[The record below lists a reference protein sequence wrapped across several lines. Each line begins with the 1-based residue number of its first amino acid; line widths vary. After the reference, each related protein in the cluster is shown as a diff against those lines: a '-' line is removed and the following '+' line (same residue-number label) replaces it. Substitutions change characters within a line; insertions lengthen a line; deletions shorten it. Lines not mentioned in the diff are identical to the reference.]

1 MSAAREITALWSRC
15 AALRQRMSATGTA
28 PGSPAGREL
37 DRLVEELASATRRLE
52 TAGMLTAGRAG
63 HLRDAAEALAGARF
77 GRVPPA
83 TAVAR
88 CTAAVEALAASFRI
102 RLPAMGAPAAF
113 DYDTRPERFRTAAEV
128 ARRYSTRGDIHER
141 VAARLATERAV
152 PVVDTGCGT
161 GRLLRLLVDAGIA
174 AVGVDRSL
182 TMLREAR
189 GRRRIGGDVRT
200 LPLPGAFAGAVA
212 ALYVLN
218 HLPDPSAAVAEAWRV
233 LRPGGLYV
241 VSAVSRHD
249 SPEIGALLPP
259 APPPTF
265 DAELA
270 PGLLHDQG
278 FTVEVDAWDVPGGL
292 VLPDAAAVQA
302 YLIGRILPAAVAERV
317 ARAVIPPLEVTRRGA
332 LVWGRKPG

>member
-15 AALRQRMSATGTA
+15 AALRQRVSATGTTPGA
-28 PGSPAGREL
+28 PVGRDL

-63 HLRDAAEALAGARF
+63 HLRDAAEALGGARF
-77 GRVPPA
+77 GGVPPA

-88 CTAAVEALAASFRI
+88 CTAALEALAASFRI
-102 RLPAMGAPAAF
+102 PLPAIGSPAAF
-113 DYDTRPERFRTAAEV
+113 DYDTRPERFRTAADL

-161 GRLLRLLVDAGIA
+161 GRLMHLLVQAGIA

-189 GRRRIGGDVRT
+189 GRRIGGDVRT

-218 HLPDPSAAVAEAWRV
+218 HLPDPRAAVAEAWRV
-233 LRPGGLYV
+233 LRPGGMYV

-249 SPEIGALLPP
+249 SPEIAALLPP

-270 PGLLHDQG
+270 PGLLADQG
-278 FTVEVDAWDVPGGL
+278 FAVEINAWDIPGGL

-317 ARAVIPPLEVTRRGA
+317 SRAVIPPLEVTKRGA